1 MARVARA
8 LPPALKCIASTG
20 IAVGTSTEVRY
31 TEDVRYWEGPLS
43 EVPLYRVLSIIDVLG
58 YDGQNFSFPYCLS
71 SPHSDSKAMYQ
82 HETCG
87 YIGFCNGKGM
97 VILTCS

>member
-8 LPPALKCIASTG
+8 LPPALKCISSTG
-20 IAVGTSTEVRY
+20 IAVGTSTEVRH

-58 YDGQNFSFPYCLS
+58 YDGQNFFSLLSFFS
-71 SPHSDSKAMYQ
+71 SFRFKSHVS
-82 HETCG
+82 T
-87 YIGFCNGKGM
+87 
-97 VILTCS
+97 